1 MSSDMSQTIEI
12 DNFWKSIYGKEKP
25 TQLQRYE
32 KKNAPD
38 SIKKFI
44 AIDGGTKMGTT
55 LEVIFAT
62 LKLYSRRRSVPNFGT
77 GGYRNGVFF
86 YHL

>member
-1 MSSDMSQTIEI
+1 MSQTIVI
-12 DNFWKSIYGKEKP
+12 DNFWKSISGQRKP

-38 SIKKFI
+38 CIKKFI
-44 AIDGGTKMGTT
+44 VIGGGPKMGTT
-55 LEVIFAT
+55 LEVTFAT